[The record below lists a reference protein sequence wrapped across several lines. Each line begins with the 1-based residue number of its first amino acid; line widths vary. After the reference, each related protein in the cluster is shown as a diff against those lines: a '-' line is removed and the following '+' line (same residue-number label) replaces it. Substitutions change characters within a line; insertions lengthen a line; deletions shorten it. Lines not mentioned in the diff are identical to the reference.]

1 MSRTLGL
8 VHGGWSAARELV
20 RQGRRTD
27 ALVAVRR
34 LLSRDDVPAAVAA
47 EAHRL
52 AAELLIDRD
61 RFGAARRHLKAAAGL
76 EPRCAKTFYLA
87 GLAGERDPAGDDRR
101 AAARFKKAS
110 GLDPDNAAYRAAY
123 GRAAVRAGRVNAGVR
138 ALVAAAEPGPA
149 EPPVLRVVADGLL
162 SAGRV
167 GAARRVLVKA
177 KFLRPRCPAVAALWD
192 RVRFEAAR
200 RDQRGTR
207 GVQDAHAARDGR
219 PLLPFVR
226 VARADDPPAPAGGHR
241 RDILSLPRPHLARLR
256 ATKADR

>member
-8 VHGGWSAARELV
+8 VHGGWATARELV

-76 EPRCAKTFYLA
+76 EPRCATTFYLA

-101 AAARFKKAS
+101 AAGRFKKAS
-110 GLDPDNAAYRAAY
+110 DLDPANATYRAAF
-123 GRAAVRAGRVNAGVR
+123 GRAAVRAGCVTAGVR
-138 ALVAAAEPGPA
+138 ALVAAADMAPA
-149 EPPVLRVVADGLL
+149 ELPVLRVVIDGLL

-167 GAARRVLVKA
+167 GAARRVAGNA
-177 KFLRPRCPAVAALWD
+177 KFRRPRCAAVAALWD
-192 RVRFEAAR
+192 RVRFETAR
-200 RDQRGTR
+200 RDQRSPR
-207 GVQDAHAARDGR
+207 GVQDAHAAREGR

-226 VARADDPPAPAGGHR
+226 VFRADDAAPAGGYR